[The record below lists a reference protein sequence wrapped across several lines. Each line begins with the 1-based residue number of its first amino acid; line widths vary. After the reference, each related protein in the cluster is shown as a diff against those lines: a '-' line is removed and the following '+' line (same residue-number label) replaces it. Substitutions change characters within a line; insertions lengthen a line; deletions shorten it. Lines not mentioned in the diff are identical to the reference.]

1 MLVMEQTLRSSC
13 GNRLSEVNVTIPL
26 PPGLKKSLMVI
37 DVKKSYLMTGLKGKP
52 HVLVLSHLFVFL
64 SSKSFVLEIYKI
76 NYFTNPICM
85 DCISH
90 PMLVT

>member
-1 MLVMEQTLRSSC
+1 MLVMEKTLRSSR
-13 GNRLSEVNVTIPL
+13 GNKLSEVNVTIPL
-26 PPGLKKSLMVI
+26 PPGIRKRLMASDI
-37 DVKKSYLMTGLKGKP
+37 KKSYLTTGLKGKP
-52 HVLVLSHLFVFL
+52 HVLVLNHLFAFL
-64 SSKSFVLEIYKI
+64 SSKSSVFELYQS